1 MNNIKKRLDDYVG
14 ETPRF
19 TVSLENKIMNKVSTL
34 GGNRNRKINFF
45 SKIRLSFLFIVFT
58 TVAVAFTLSMII
70 NPETNYHT
78 ITDPDT
84 FPDIP
89 FVDDNDKDMIVIEYL
104 LDGMERGNRD
114 YYAYPLVID
123 PLSYESKPV
132 TRGDVII
139 YDDIFF
145 DGSVGTVV
153 SRVIGLPGENIVIK
167 DSQVYINDQILDTF
181 YGKAHV
187 RGFATFEDYAK
198 AFDQNGIDYVADV
211 IKQSFLKEMEVTL
224 GTDEYLVATDDW
236 GRGKVKVIKQSEIN
250 GQVLGYQKKR

>member
-19 TVSLENKIMNKVSTL
+19 TVSLENKIMDKVSTL
-34 GGNRNRKINFF
+34 GGERNRKINLFN
-45 SKIRLSFLFIVFT
+45 KIRLSFLFVICT
-58 TVAVAFTLSMII
+58 TVAVVSTLSMII
-70 NPETNYHT
+70 NPETNNNT

-89 FVDDNDKDMIVIEYL
+89 FVDDIDKDMLVIEYL
-104 LDGMERGNRD
+104 YDGMERGNRD
-114 YYAYPLVID
+114 YFAYPLVID
-123 PLSYESKPV
+123 PLSYEGKPV
-132 TRGDVII
+132 SRGDVII
-139 YDDIFF
+139 YDDKFF

-153 SRVIGLPGENIVIK
+153 SRVIGLPGENIEIK
-167 DSQVYINDQILDTF
+167 DGQVYINDQILDTF

-198 AFDQNGIDYVADV
+198 AFDKNGVDYVADV
-211 IKQSFLKEMEVTL
+211 IKQSFLLEMEVAL
-224 GTDEYLVATDDW
+224 GNDEYLVATDDW
-236 GRGKVKVIKQSEIN
+236 GRGKVKVIKQIEIN